1 MNQRSVRP
9 RVWPWVIK
17 AVVLA
22 AAYFV
27 VARVGL
33 RYAAIGESIS
43 PVWPPT
49 GLALAALLVLGPRY
63 WPAVFFGALLAN
75 AATAVPLTAATGIAA
90 GNTAEA
96 VLGAYLMRRLAG
108 EHGVAFDHLVAV
120 RALVLVAGPL
130 SALASAGIG
139 VGTLWLTGALPPHS
153 QVASAMGL
161 WWGGDYLGALVVAPA
176 LLSWARH
183 TDGFVGRRPA
193 VELALFAGGA
203 LLVAE
208 LVLGRLFPVS
218 FLPQIEYPYLLFP
231 LVIGAALR
239 IGPRGASLA
248 TLVVALIAVGHAARG
263 GGPFAMQTVP
273 STAVALVLY
282 IGLLAVTG
290 LTLGAV
296 AAQGRRAETALRD
309 AHANLQ
315 GVIESSPLAIYALD
329 RAGNVLSWNPA
340 SETLYGWRASEV
352 LDGPL
357 PTLPQE
363 GDAGDRAVRERVL
376 RGEAV
381 KGAEVTHRRK
391 NGSPVTISL
400 SVAPLY
406 GADRQV
412 AGMLAI
418 AADLTEMRR
427 LEVQYRQSQ
436 KLEAIGRLAGGIAHD
451 FNNILTAILSTSE
464 LLLAEVVPAS
474 RVHND
479 VDEIRKA
486 AQRAAG
492 LTRQL
497 LVFSRQQVLEPRVV
511 DVNALVVEAQQLL
524 RRLIGEDIEL
534 RTALAPSLE
543 AVRADPSQLEQ
554 VILNLVMNARDA
566 MPRGGVIT
574 IETSNVELDGGYAD
588 RHVPARPGPYVLLA
602 VSDTGIGMD
611 AATQARLFEP
621 FFTTKQPGEGTG
633 LGLATVYGIVKQ
645 SSGYIWAYSEPHH
658 GTTFKIYFP
667 RVGRAPE
674 PVAAPDVPV
683 ATMRGSEVILVVEDQ
698 DEVRRLTRR
707 MLEARGY
714 AVLAAASGPDAL
726 QVAERH
732 KGQIDLLVTDVVM
745 PGMHGHELALLL
757 EPTRPEM
764 KVLYVS
770 GYPDASI
777 VHQGLLKPG
786 LAFLQKPFG
795 PDGLARKV
803 REVLDARGSDRPTP
817 PMSTELR

>member
-1 MNQRSVRP
+1 MNQGSVRP
-9 RVWPWVIK
+9 RVWPWVTK

-63 WPAVFFGALLAN
+63 WPAVFVGAFLAN
-75 AATAVPLTAATGIAA
+75 ATTAVPLIAATGIAA

-96 VLGAYLMRRLAG
+96 VLGAYVMRRLAG
-108 EHGVAFDHLVAV
+108 EQGVALDRLVAV

-130 SALASAGIG
+130 SALASAVIG
-139 VGTLWLTGALPPHS
+139 VTTLWLTQALPPQSHAWTA
-153 QVASAMGL
+153 VGL
-161 WWGGDYLGALVVAPA
+161 WWAGDYLGALVVAPV
-176 LLSWARH
+176 LLSWA
-183 TDGFVGRRPA
+183 TPAASAADGFGGQRA
-193 VELALFAGGA
+193 AAELAVFTGGA

-208 LVLGRLFPVS
+208 LVLGRLFPAS
-218 FLPQIEYPYLLFP
+218 SLPQIEYPYLLFP
-231 LVIGAALR
+231 LVIAAALR
-239 IGPRGASLA
+239 IGPRGASLT

-296 AAQGRRAETALRD
+296 AAQGRRAQTELRD
-309 AHANLQ
+309 AHENLQ
-315 GVIESSPLAIYALD
+315 GVIESSPLAIYAVD
-329 RAGNVLSWNPA
+329 QAANVLTWNPA
-340 SETLYGWRASEV
+340 AETLYGWVAAEV
-352 LDGPL
+352 VGGPL
-357 PTLPQE
+357 PILPPD
-363 GDAGDRAVRERVL
+363 GDTADRAVRERVL

-381 KGAEVTHRRK
+381 RGAEVTHRRK
-391 NGSPVTISL
+391 DNSPVTISL

-406 GADRQV
+406 GAGRQV
-412 AGMLAI
+412 AGMLSI
-418 AADLTEMRR
+418 AADLTELRR

-464 LLLAEVVPAS
+464 LLLVDVVPGS
-474 RVHND
+474 RVHDD

-524 RRLIGEDIEL
+524 RRLIGEDVEL
-534 RTALAPSLE
+534 RTTLAPSLE

-588 RHVPARPGPYVLLA
+588 RHVPVRPGPYVLLA
-602 VSDTGIGMD
+602 VTDTGIGMD

-621 FFTTKQPGEGTG
+621 FFTTKPPGEGTG

-645 SSGYIWAYSEPHH
+645 SSGYIWAYSEPSH

-674 PVAAPDVPV
+674 AVAAPDAAV
-683 ATMRGSEVILVVEDQ
+683 APLGGSEVVLVVEDQ

-714 AVLAAASGPDAL
+714 VVLAVASGAEAL
-726 QVAERH
+726 QMAERH
-732 KGQIDLLVTDVVM
+732 AGPIDLLVTDVVM
-745 PGMHGHELALLL
+745 PGMHGHEVALLL

-764 KVLYVS
+764 QVLYVS

-795 PDGLARKV
+795 PDALTRKV
-803 REVLDARGSDRPTP
+803 REVLDARDNDRPA
-817 PMSTELR
+817 LRP